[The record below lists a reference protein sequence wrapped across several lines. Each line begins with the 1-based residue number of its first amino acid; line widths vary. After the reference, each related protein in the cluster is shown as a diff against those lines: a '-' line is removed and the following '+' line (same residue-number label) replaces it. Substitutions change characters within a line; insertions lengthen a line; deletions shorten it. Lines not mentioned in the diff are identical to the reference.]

1 LRPAKRNAELRDLA
15 LPNMPHSKS
24 RQYHVEIEQN
34 LDSEWGVQVREDVT
48 GGASIHVYGMTRDEA
63 IHELRDAA
71 KALAAAPPE
80 QTDRPSRS
88 GPTRP
93 G

>member
-1 LRPAKRNAELRDLA
+1 
-15 LPNMPHSKS
+15 
-24 RQYHVEIEQN
+24 
-34 LDSEWGVQVREDVT
+34 VT